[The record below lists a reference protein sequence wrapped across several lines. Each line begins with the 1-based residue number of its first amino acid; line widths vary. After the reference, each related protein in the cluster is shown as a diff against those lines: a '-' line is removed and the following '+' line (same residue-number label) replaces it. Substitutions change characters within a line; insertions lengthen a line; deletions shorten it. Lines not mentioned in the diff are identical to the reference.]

1 MSIISSRQGGLCAP
15 CMSFFSI
22 ATTALMSIGQGMLAP
37 TALAQ
42 AVQEVVITGNPLSK
56 SQVSGAVS
64 SLSGLSLLEQGQ
76 STLGETLNH
85 LPGVSST
92 YFGPNASR
100 PIIRGLDGDR
110 IRVLNN
116 SGASMD
122 ASSLSYDHA
131 VPMDVLSTER
141 IEVLRGPSALQYG
154 GSAIGG
160 VVNVIDN
167 RIPRQK
173 MQGIVG
179 KAQSQVASGNRERS
193 NGAMLEVGQGNWVFH
208 ADAFDRRTG
217 DVKVP
222 QNLLC
227 SKSGSPPVLA
237 SRICNSA
244 SDGQGGAVGASL
256 FLDRGYVGMSVNTYQ
271 SNYGTVAEADVTIG
285 MKSQRASLEGEW
297 RPETKFIQSLNF
309 QTSQTDYKHTEFDAG
324 EAGTLF
330 ANKGHDARIQVRH
343 KPLRTSRGV
352 WEGVWGWQLEQGK
365 FSADGAEAFAPFSNT
380 RTQALFL
387 IEEYAVGQIRFNV
400 GVRRENVTVESLGN
414 PDPTVDRFDL
424 GTRKY
429 SPQSFASAASW
440 QVLPQW
446 RVSAN
451 ASHVERA
458 PKDYELFA
466 NGPHIATAAWE
477 RGDSNLGLE
486 KANSFD
492 LGADWQQGPNQFK
505 LTAFQS
511 KFSNFIGLLGTAE
524 VEENLPVQVYQ
535 GVRAKFSGVEAS
547 AQRRLLQAASTLDLV
562 LKADAVRASNL
573 TTGEPLPRISPVR
586 MGATLL
592 HASGP
597 WSARFGFDWHAAQN
611 RVPAG
616 NATTESYTLWHGFVN
631 YKQKLSGTTLNWFG
645 KIDNISNQWAY
656 SATSILTT
664 TAKGQSPLP
673 GRSVKLGV
681 MATF

>member
-1 MSIISSRQGGLCAP
+1 MSQISSRQGGSRAP
-15 CMSFFSI
+15 CTSVFSI
-22 ATTALMSIGQGMLAP
+22 AATAMMSIMPGLFLPNAV
-37 TALAQ
+37 AQ
-42 AVQEVVITGNPLSK
+42 AVQEIVITGNPLSK
-56 SQVSGAVS
+56 SQVSSAVS

-110 IRVLNN
+110 IRVLSN

-179 KAQSQVASGNRERS
+179 KAQSQFASGNRERS

-222 QNLLC
+222 QNLSC
-227 SKSGSPPVLA
+227 SKTGTPVLA

-256 FLDRGYVGMSVNTYQ
+256 FLDRGYIGMSVNSYQ
-271 SNYGTVAEADVTIG
+271 SNYGTVAEDEVTIG

-297 RPETKFIQSLNF
+297 RPETKFVHSLNF
-309 QTSQTDYKHTEFDAG
+309 QASQTDYKHTEFDAG
-324 EAGTLF
+324 EAATLF
-330 ANKGHDARIQVRH
+330 ANKGHDVRFQLRH
-343 KPLRTSRGV
+343 KPWRTASGV
-352 WEGVWGWQLEQGK
+352 WEGVWGWQSEKGK
-365 FSADGAEAFAPFSNT
+365 FSADGSEAFAPFSNN

-387 IEEYAVGQIRFNV
+387 IEEYAVGQTRFNL

-414 PDPTVDRFDL
+414 PDPTVDRFEL
-424 GTRKY
+424 GTRKF
-429 SPQSFASAASW
+429 SPQSLASSLSW

-446 RVSAN
+446 RLSAN
-451 ASHVERA
+451 ASRVERA

-477 RGDSNLGLE
+477 RGNSNLGLE

-492 LGADWQQGPNQFK
+492 VSADWQQGPNQFK
-505 LTAFQS
+505 VTAFQS
-511 KFSNFIGLLGTAE
+511 KFSNFIGLLGTTE
-524 VEENLPVQVYQ
+524 IEEDLPVQVYQ

-547 AQRRLLQAASTLDLV
+547 AQTRLLQTAGTLDLV

-573 TTGEPLPRISPVR
+573 TSGEPLPRISPVR
-586 MGATLL
+586 LGASLL
-592 HASGP
+592 HVSGP
-597 WSARFGFDWHAAQN
+597 WTARLGFDWNAAQDH
-611 RVPAG
+611 VPTG
-616 NATTESYTLWHGFVN
+616 SVATASYTLWHGFIS

-645 KIDNISNQWAY
+645 KLDNLSNQWAY
-656 SATSILTT
+656 SATSILTS
-664 TAKGQSPLP
+664 TAPNKSPLP
-673 GRSVKLGV
+673 GRSLKLGV
-681 MATF
+681 MANF

>member
-15 CMSFFSI
+15 CMSVFSI
-22 ATTALMSIGQGMLAP
+22 ATTALMSIGQGMFSP

-56 SQVSGAVS
+56 SQVSSAVS

-116 SGASMD
+116 SGASLD

-222 QNLLC
+222 QNLSC
-227 SKSGSPPVLA
+227 SKTGTPVLA

-256 FLDRGYVGMSVNTYQ
+256 FLDRGYVGMSVNSYQ
-271 SNYGTVAEADVTIG
+271 SNYGTVAEDEVTIG

-297 RPETKFIQSLNF
+297 RPETKFVHSLNF
-309 QTSQTDYKHTEFDAG
+309 QASQTDYKHTEFDAG

-330 ANKGHDARIQVRH
+330 ANKGHDVRD
-343 KPLRTSRGV
+343 S
-352 WEGVWGWQLEQGK
+352 
-365 FSADGAEAFAPFSNT
+365 SASQAFANKSGCLG
-380 RTQALFL
+380 RCMGLA
-387 IEEYAVGQIRFNV
+387 IRARQIFCRWC
-400 GVRRENVTVESLGN
+400 R
-414 PDPTVDRFDL
+414 
-424 GTRKY
+424 
-429 SPQSFASAASW
+429 SFC
-440 QVLPQW
+440 
-446 RVSAN
+446 
-451 ASHVERA
+451 
-458 PKDYELFA
+458 
-466 NGPHIATAAWE
+466 
-477 RGDSNLGLE
+477 
-486 KANSFD
+486 
-492 LGADWQQGPNQFK
+492 
-505 LTAFQS
+505 AFQQHP
-511 KFSNFIGLLGTAE
+511 NTG
-524 VEENLPVQVYQ
+524 
-535 GVRAKFSGVEAS
+535 
-547 AQRRLLQAASTLDLV
+547 LV
-562 LKADAVRASNL
+562 LD
-573 TTGEPLPRISPVR
+573 
-586 MGATLL
+586 
-592 HASGP
+592 
-597 WSARFGFDWHAAQN
+597 
-611 RVPAG
+611 
-616 NATTESYTLWHGFVN
+616 
-631 YKQKLSGTTLNWFG
+631 
-645 KIDNISNQWAY
+645 
-656 SATSILTT
+656 
-664 TAKGQSPLP
+664 
-673 GRSVKLGV
+673 
-681 MATF
+681 

>member
-1 MSIISSRQGGLCAP
+1 MSTFSSLQGGLRLPCASNF
-15 CMSFFSI
+15 SFVTTSLIAFSSG
-22 ATTALMSIGQGMLAP
+22 LFVP
-37 TALAQ
+37 TVMAQ
-42 AVQEVVITGNPLSK
+42 AIQEVVITGNPLSK
-56 SQVSGAVS
+56 SSISSAVS
-64 SLSGLSLLEQGQ
+64 SLSGQSLLEQGQ
-76 STLGETLNH
+76 STLGETLNQ

-173 MQGIVG
+173 MQGLTG
-179 KAQSQVASGNRERS
+179 KAQSQLASGNRERS
-193 NGAMLEVGQGNWVFH
+193 NGAMLEVGQGDWVFH
-208 ADAFDRRTG
+208 ADAFDRRTS

-222 QNLLC
+222 QNLVC
-227 SKSGSPPVLA
+227 NKPGSPELA
-237 SRICNSA
+237 PRICNSA
-244 SDGQGGAVGASL
+244 SEGQGGAVGASV
-256 FLDRGYVGMSVNTYQ
+256 FFDRGYLGLSVNSYQ
-271 SNYGTVAEADVTIG
+271 SNYGTVAEDEVTIG
-285 MKSQRASLEGEW
+285 MKSKRAALEGEW
-297 RPETKFIQSLNF
+297 RAETGVVQSLNF
-309 QTSQTDYKHTEFDAG
+309 QASQTDYKHTEFDAG

-330 ANKGHDARIQVRH
+330 ANKGHDVRVQLRH
-343 KPLRTSRGV
+343 KPWRSATGV
-352 WEGVWGWQLEQGK
+352 WEGVWGWQSELGK

-387 IEEYAVGQIRFNV
+387 IEEYAVGQTRFNL
-400 GVRRENVTVESLGN
+400 GIRRENVSVESLGN
-414 PDPTVDRFDL
+414 PDPTVDRFEL
-424 GTRKY
+424 GVRKF
-429 SPQSFASAASW
+429 SPQSLASSVSW

-446 RVSAN
+446 RLSAN
-451 ASHVERA
+451 ASRVERA

-492 LGADWQQGPNQFK
+492 VSADWQQGPNQFK
-505 LTAFQS
+505 VTAFQS
-511 KFSNFIGLLGTAE
+511 QFSNFIGLLGSSE
-524 VEENLPVQVYQ
+524 IEEDLPVQVYQ
-535 GVRAKFSGVEAS
+535 GVRAQFSGVEAS
-547 AQRRLLQAASTLDLV
+547 AQTRLLQTAGTLDLV

-573 TTGEPLPRISPVR
+573 TSGEPLPRISPVR
-586 MGATLL
+586 LGASLL
-592 HASGP
+592 HAAGP
-597 WSARFGFDWHAAQN
+597 WTARLGFDWHAAQD
-611 RVPAG
+611 RVPTG
-616 NATTESYTLWHGFVN
+616 SMTTESYTLWHGFVS

-645 KIDNISNQWAY
+645 KLDNLSNQWAY
-656 SATSILTT
+656 SATSILTS
-664 TAKGQSPLP
+664 TAPGESPLP
-673 GRSVKLGV
+673 GRSLKLGV

>member
-1 MSIISSRQGGLCAP
+1 MSQISSRQGGSRAP
-15 CMSFFSI
+15 CTSVFSI
-22 ATTALMSIGQGMLAP
+22 AATAMMSIMPGLFLPNAV
-37 TALAQ
+37 AQ
-42 AVQEVVITGNPLSK
+42 AVQEIVITGNPLSK
-56 SQVSGAVS
+56 SQVSSAVS

-110 IRVLNN
+110 IRVLSN

-179 KAQSQVASGNRERS
+179 KAQSQFASGNRERS

-222 QNLLC
+222 QNLSC
-227 SKSGSPPVLA
+227 SKTGTPVLA

-256 FLDRGYVGMSVNTYQ
+256 FLDRGYIGMSVNSYQ
-271 SNYGTVAEADVTIG
+271 SNYGTVAEDEVTIG

-297 RPETKFIQSLNF
+297 RPETKFVHSLNF
-309 QTSQTDYKHTEFDAG
+309 QASQTDYKHTEFDAG
-324 EAGTLF
+324 EAATLF
-330 ANKGHDARIQVRH
+330 ANKGHDVRFQLRH
-343 KPLRTSRGV
+343 KPWRTASGV
-352 WEGVWGWQLEQGK
+352 WEGVWGWQSEKGK
-365 FSADGAEAFAPFSNT
+365 FSADGSEAFAPFSNN

-387 IEEYAVGQIRFNV
+387 IEEYAVGQTRFNL

-414 PDPTVDRFDL
+414 PDPTVDRFEL
-424 GTRKY
+424 GTRKF
-429 SPQSFASAASW
+429 SPQSLASSLSW

-446 RVSAN
+446 RLSAN
-451 ASHVERA
+451 ASRVERA

-477 RGDSNLGLE
+477 RGNSNLGLE

-492 LGADWQQGPNQFK
+492 VSADWQQGPNQFK
-505 LTAFQS
+505 VTAFQS
-511 KFSNFIGLLGTAE
+511 KFSNFIGLLGTTE
-524 VEENLPVQVYQ
+524 IEEDLPVQVYQ

-573 TTGEPLPRISPVR
+573 TSGEPLPRISPVR
-586 MGATLL
+586 LGASLL
-592 HASGP
+592 HVSGP
-597 WSARFGFDWHAAQN
+597 WTARLGFDWNAAQD
-611 RVPAG
+611 RVPTG
-616 NATTESYTLWHGFVN
+616 SVATASYTLWHGFIS

-645 KIDNISNQWAY
+645 NLDNLSNQWAY
-656 SATSILTT
+656 SATSILTS
-664 TAKGQSPLP
+664 TAPGKSPLP
-673 GRSVKLGV
+673 GRSLKLGV
-681 MATF
+681 MANL

>member
-1 MSIISSRQGGLCAP
+1 M
-15 CMSFFSI
+15 
-22 ATTALMSIGQGMLAP
+22 
-37 TALAQ
+37 
-42 AVQEVVITGNPLSK
+42 
-56 SQVSGAVS
+56 
-64 SLSGLSLLEQGQ
+64 
-76 STLGETLNH
+76 
-85 LPGVSST
+85 
-92 YFGPNASR
+92 
-100 PIIRGLDGDR
+100 
-110 IRVLNN
+110 
-116 SGASMD
+116 
-122 ASSLSYDHA
+122 
-131 VPMDVLSTER
+131 
-141 IEVLRGPSALQYG
+141 
-154 GSAIGG
+154 
-160 VVNVIDN
+160 
-167 RIPRQK
+167 
-173 MQGIVG
+173 
-179 KAQSQVASGNRERS
+179 
-193 NGAMLEVGQGNWVFH
+193 FH

-324 EAGTLF
+324 EAATLF
-330 ANKGHDARIQVRH
+330 ANKGHDVRFQLRH
-343 KPLRTSRGV
+343 KPWRTASGV
-352 WEGVWGWQLEQGK
+352 WEGVWGWQSEKGK
-365 FSADGAEAFAPFSNT
+365 FSADGSEAFAPFSNN

-387 IEEYAVGQIRFNV
+387 IEEYAVGQTRFNL

-414 PDPTVDRFDL
+414 PDPTVDRFEL
-424 GTRKY
+424 GTRKF
-429 SPQSFASAASW
+429 SPQSLASSLSW

-446 RVSAN
+446 RLSAN
-451 ASHVERA
+451 SSRVERA

-477 RGDSNLGLE
+477 RGNSNLGLE

-492 LGADWQQGPNQFK
+492 VSADWQQGPNQFK
-505 LTAFQS
+505 VTAFQS
-511 KFSNFIGLLGTAE
+511 KFSNFIGLLGTTE
-524 VEENLPVQVYQ
+524 IEEDLPVQVYQ

-573 TTGEPLPRISPVR
+573 TSGEPLPRISPVR
-586 MGATLL
+586 LGASLL

-597 WSARFGFDWHAAQN
+597 WTARLGFDWHAAQD
-611 RVPAG
+611 RIPAG
-616 NATTESYTLWHGFVN
+616 SVATESYTLWHGFVS

-645 KIDNISNQWAY
+645 KLDNLSNQWAY
-656 SATSILTT
+656 SATSILTS
-664 TAKGQSPLP
+664 TAPGKSPLP
-673 GRSVKLGV
+673 GRSLKLGV
-681 MATF
+681 MANF

>member
-1 MSIISSRQGGLCAP
+1 MSQISSRQGGSRAP
-15 CMSFFSI
+15 CTSVFSI
-22 ATTALMSIGQGMLAP
+22 AATAMVSIMPGLFLPNAV
-37 TALAQ
+37 AQ
-42 AVQEVVITGNPLSK
+42 AVQEIVITGNPLSK
-56 SQVSGAVS
+56 SQVSSAVS

-110 IRVLNN
+110 IRVLSN

-160 VVNVIDN
+160 VINVIDN

-222 QNLLC
+222 QNLSC
-227 SKSGSPPVLA
+227 SKTGTPVLA

-256 FLDRGYVGMSVNTYQ
+256 FLDRGYIGMSVNSYQ
-271 SNYGTVAEADVTIG
+271 SNYGTVAEDEVTIG

-297 RPETKFIQSLNF
+297 RPETKFVHSLNF
-309 QTSQTDYKHTEFDAG
+309 QASQTDYKHTEFDAG
-324 EAGTLF
+324 EAATLF
-330 ANKGHDARIQVRH
+330 ANKGHDVRFQLRH
-343 KPLRTSRGV
+343 KPWRTASGV
-352 WEGVWGWQLEQGK
+352 WEGVWGWQSEKGK
-365 FSADGAEAFAPFSNT
+365 FSADGSEAFAPFSNN

-387 IEEYAVGQIRFNV
+387 IEEYAVGQTRFNL

-414 PDPTVDRFDL
+414 PDPTVDRFEL
-424 GTRKY
+424 GTRKF
-429 SPQSFASAASW
+429 SPQSLASSLSW

-446 RVSAN
+446 RLSAN
-451 ASHVERA
+451 ASRVERA

-477 RGDSNLGLE
+477 RGNSNLGLE

-492 LGADWQQGPNQFK
+492 VSADWQQGPNQFK
-505 LTAFQS
+505 VTAFQS
-511 KFSNFIGLLGTAE
+511 KFSKFIGLLGTTE
-524 VEENLPVQVYQ
+524 IEEDLPVQVYQ

-573 TTGEPLPRISPVR
+573 TSGEPLPRISPVR
-586 MGATLL
+586 LGASLL
-592 HASGP
+592 HVSGP
-597 WSARFGFDWHAAQN
+597 WTARLGFDWNAAQDH
-611 RVPAG
+611 VPTG
-616 NATTESYTLWHGFVN
+616 SVATASYTLWHGFIS

-645 KIDNISNQWAY
+645 KLDNLSNQWAY
-656 SATSILTT
+656 SATSILTS
-664 TAKGQSPLP
+664 TAPNKSPLP
-673 GRSVKLGV
+673 GRSLKLGV
-681 MATF
+681 MANF